1 MEPIFF
7 GLFFIGL
14 GVFYLFGRDLL
25 WGLKQWGDE
34 WEGVQSKRTDLWEA
48 NVAIVGFLSIG
59 VGIVIVLT
67 QLF

>member
-1 MEPIFF
+1 MEILLI

-14 GVFYLFGRDLL
+14 GLFYLFGKDTL
-25 WGLKQWGDE
+25 WSMKQWSDE
-34 WEGVQSKRTDLWEA
+34 WEGVQSKRTHLWEV
-48 NVAIVGFLSIG
+48 NVNIAAILAIV